1 MTERA
6 VPPQLVVAD
15 AAAWRAWLEENDATS
30 DGVWLVLAKK
40 GTLVPTSLTYAE
52 ALEEALCS
60 GWIDGRRNS
69 VDQATYRQHFT
80 PRRARSLWSKR
91 NVDLVA
97 GLVGA
102 GRMRGRGQA
111 EIDRAKADGR
121 WDRAYG
127 GPAALEVPAD
137 LEAALAAAP
146 DAAAA
151 FAELGRS
158 ARYPILHQVV
168 TAPNEAVR
176 AARITRQVDRLA
188 SGAYAAG

>member
-80 PRRARSLWSKR
+80 PRRARSMWSKR

-151 FAELGRS
+151 FAELRRS

-176 AARITRQVDRLA
+176 AARIARQVDRLA
-188 SGAYAAG
+188 SGAYAGG

>member
-1 MTERA
+1 MTVRA
-6 VPPQLVVAD
+6 VPPELVVAD
-15 AAAWRAWLEENDATS
+15 AAAWRAWLGENAATS

-40 GTLVPTSLTYAE
+40 GTEVPTALSYAE

-60 GWIDGRRNS
+60 GWIDGRRNA

-97 GLVGA
+97 GLIET
-102 GRMRGRGQA
+102 GRMRERGQV

-127 GPAALEVPAD
+127 GPAALEVPPD

-146 DAAAA
+146 EAAAA
-151 FAELGRS
+151 FAGLGRS

-168 TAPNEAVR
+168 TAPNATVR
-176 AARITRQVDRLA
+176 AARIARQVERLA
-188 SGAYAAG
+188 GGVYPAG

>member
-6 VPPQLVVAD
+6 APPELVVAD
-15 AAAWRAWLEENDATS
+15 AAAWRAWLQENDAVS
-30 DGVWLVLAKK
+30 DGVWLILAKK
-40 GTLVPTSLTYAE
+40 GTETPTSLTYAE

-60 GWIDGRRNS
+60 GWIDGRRNT
-69 VDQATYRQHFT
+69 VDQEMYRQHFT

-91 NVDLVA
+91 NLELVA
-97 GLVGA
+97 GLIEA

-137 LEAALAAAP
+137 LEAALESDP
-146 DAAAA
+146 DAAEVFAA
-151 FAELGRS
+151 LSRS
-158 ARYPILHQVV
+158 ARYPILHAVV
-168 TAPNEAVR
+168 TAPSDKVR
-176 AARITRQVDRLA
+176 AARIARQVARLA
-188 SGAYAAG
+188 GGVP